1 MDTTNLLISSDIAT
15 GVLAALMT
23 KMGCKSARSYMLW
36 KPFVE
41 GAVLSI
47 TGRWGQSYLAGSWLS
62 SKPDKAGG
70 TGDPYL
76 RTETGRSSI
85 IIAIASGIYAYVM
98 KNRHDAP
105 AHNIM
110 LNVSADLLAN
120 EMVKT
125 FMATDSV
132 WLAGPRSS

>member
-15 GVLAALMT
+15 GVFAAFMT
-23 KMGCKSARSYMLW
+23 KMGCKSERSYMLW
-36 KPFVE
+36 KPFIE
-41 GAVLSI
+41 GIVLSI

-62 SKPDKAGG
+62 SKPTGG
-70 TGDPYL
+70 TAGDPYL

-98 KNRHDAP
+98 KNKNDAP
-105 AHNIM
+105 AHHIM
-110 LNVSADLLAN
+110 LNVSADVLAN